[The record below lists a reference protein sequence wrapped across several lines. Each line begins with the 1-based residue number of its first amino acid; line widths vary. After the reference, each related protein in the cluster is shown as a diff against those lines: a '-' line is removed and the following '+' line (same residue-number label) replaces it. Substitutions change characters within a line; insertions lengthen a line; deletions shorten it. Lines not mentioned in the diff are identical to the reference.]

1 MRRSITF
8 ALVIVLG
15 LLTPALGQTVI
26 TAAGST
32 FVYPFLSKAFAEYAK
47 AHGGVSISYQ
57 PVGSGQ
63 GVQLF
68 SARSV
73 DFGASD
79 LPMYEEQLDRLGFP
93 VIQVPVALGGEAIV
107 YNVPGAPAN
116 LRLSRHALTDIFLG
130 RIASWNDP
138 EIAEANAGSK
148 LPDLPVVVIHRAD
161 LSGTTYIFTSYLSA
175 ISPDWKSRIGA
186 AEDVQWPS
194 PGNVAALHNEGVAKR
209 VHDTPGAIGYVELAY
224 AVSGHLPSAALENRA
239 GHYLRCTPQTVQAA
253 AATKTEISPTDFLIV
268 DRDGGASYPIAG
280 YSWAILYKNLL
291 DPDRARVVHDVLS
304 WILSNNGQQLA
315 ASLNYVALPAA
326 VQREALH
333 AIDEMRT

>member
-15 LLTPALGQTVI
+15 LVTPALGQTVI

-32 FVYPFLSKAFAEYAK
+32 FVYPFLAKAFAEYAK
-47 AHGGVSISYQ
+47 GHGDVSISYQ
-57 PVGSGQ
+57 PVGSGE

-68 SARSV
+68 TARSV

-79 LPMYEEQLDRLGFP
+79 LPMYEAQLDRLGFP

-107 YNVPGAPAN
+107 YNLPGAPAD
-116 LRLSRHALTDIFLG
+116 LRLSRRALADIFLG
-130 RIASWNDP
+130 KVTNWSDA
-138 EIAEANAGSK
+138 EIAQANPGAK
-148 LPDLPVVVIHRAD
+148 LPNLPIVVVHRSD

-175 ISPDWKSRIGA
+175 VSPDWKAQVGA
-186 AEDVQWPS
+186 AEDVEWPS
-194 PGNVAALHNEGVAKR
+194 AGNVAALHNEGVAKR
-209 VHDTPGAIGYVELAY
+209 VHDTPGGIGYVELAY
-224 AVSGHLPSAALENRA
+224 AVTAHLPSAAIENRA
-239 GHYLRCTPQTVQAA
+239 GRYLRCSPQTVQAA
-253 AATKTEISPTDFLIV
+253 AATKTQISPTDFLIV
-268 DRDGGASYPIAG
+268 DRDGAQSYPIAG

-291 DPDRARVVHDVLS
+291 DPDRARVVHDVLT

-315 ASLNYVALPAA
+315 ASLKYVALPAA
-326 VQREALH
+326 VQREAQH